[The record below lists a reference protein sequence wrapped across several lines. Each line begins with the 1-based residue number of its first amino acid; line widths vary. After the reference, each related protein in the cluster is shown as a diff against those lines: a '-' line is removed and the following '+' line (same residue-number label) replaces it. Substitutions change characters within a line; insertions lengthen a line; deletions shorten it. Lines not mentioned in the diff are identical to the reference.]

1 MLKTSPGLDVA
12 LQMWLRAVKRD
23 LRISLEV
30 RSSGL
35 EMASL
40 NGKEDKVS
48 SVVDLKATAI
58 APFLN
63 GSVF

>member
-1 MLKTSPGLDVA
+1 MACDFQRRRKALGLDVA
-12 LQMWLRAVKRD
+12 LQMWLRAVKRE

-40 NGKEDKVS
+40 NGEDKVS
-48 SVVDLKATAI
+48 SVVDLKASGA
-58 APFLN
+58 
-63 GSVF
+63 